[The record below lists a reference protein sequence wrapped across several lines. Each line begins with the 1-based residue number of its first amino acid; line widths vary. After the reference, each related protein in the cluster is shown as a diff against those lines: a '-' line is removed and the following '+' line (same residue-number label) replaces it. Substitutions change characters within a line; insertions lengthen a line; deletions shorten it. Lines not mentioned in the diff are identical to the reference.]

1 MAVLLDQKVVAEF
14 ERLSPRMVDVITQ
27 SSSVPMGMALI
38 AHVAAMTLAT
48 AVPKANREERIAE
61 FVTAIKGFLAQH
73 DGDDPNDL
81 IVEVIDT
88 TH

>member
-1 MAVLLDQKVVAEF
+1 
-14 ERLSPRMVDVITQ
+14 MVDVITQ
-27 SSSVPMGMALI
+27 SSSVPMGMALL
-38 AHVAAMTLAT
+38 AHVAAMTLTT
-48 AVPKANREERIAE
+48 AVPKADREKRIAE
-61 FVTAIKGFLAQH
+61 FVTAIKGFLAQY